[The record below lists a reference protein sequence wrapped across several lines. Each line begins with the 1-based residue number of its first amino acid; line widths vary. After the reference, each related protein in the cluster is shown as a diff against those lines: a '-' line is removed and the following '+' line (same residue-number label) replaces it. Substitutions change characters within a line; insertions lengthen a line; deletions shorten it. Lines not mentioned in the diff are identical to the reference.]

1 MPSIFQKDPN
11 AVLDYKFDWKAS
23 TNGNGDT
30 DWLASGETI
39 SSKTVTAGSGIT
51 KDSDALSDTNTSVT
65 VWLSGG
71 TAGVDYEVACK
82 IITSTG
88 RTDERTIKIQVRER

>member
-1 MPSIFQKDPN
+1 MPSAFLKDPD
-11 AVLDYKFDWKAS
+11 AVLDYKFDWAAS
-23 TNGNGDT
+23 TNGSGDS

-39 SSKTVTAGSGIT
+39 SSHTIT
-51 KDSDALSDTNTSVT
+51 KDSGITVDSSAETDTNTSVT

-82 IITSTG
+82 IVTSDN
-88 RTDERTIKIQVRER
+88 RTDERTIEIRVQER

>member
-1 MPSIFQKDPN
+1 MPSIFLKDPN
-11 AVLDYKFDWKAS
+11 AVLDYKFDWKAL
-23 TNGNGDT
+23 TNENGDT
-30 DWLASGETI
+30 DWLDSDETI
-39 SSKTVTAGSGIT
+39 STRTVTADTGIT
-51 KDSDALSDTNTSVT
+51 KDSDALTDTNTSVV

-82 IITSTG
+82 IVTSAS